1 LCAGRQAMKRFLTL
15 REGWSSWFLLL
26 AMLLCVSWSL
36 EAARWSENLHLLQ
49 AVALPVMIVG
59 LFLARGK
66 VPGFLAH
73 LISGLSAVIW
83 VGYLGTR
90 FFPNSLDWGDR
101 VARLVVHVVLWGQ
114 AAWAGG
120 TSADNLVFV
129 LEMALLIW
137 LLGYAGAWL
146 VFRRHNALAAIV
158 VMGVVLLVNTYYS
171 PEDVTIFLVAFLVL
185 SFLLIVRTSFFER
198 EQEWQHEGIL
208 YNPDLAFYFL
218 RDGAF
223 FAILVIAVA
232 WLTPSASANPRLAPL
247 TAPLARPWH
256 RAQQEWNRLFSSIR
270 YPHRTGQTYFGT
282 AFSFSGPV
290 NLSDRPV
297 MKVRANEGRYWRGT
311 VYDTYTGDGWV
322 NTDNVLMEVDQA
334 PALLPTPPSRLRVQV
349 LQTYQLLEPKG
360 SLLFAA
366 AQPVQVSL
374 GTSVLLNPTSSD
386 SVGAG
391 GSLGSGDIS
400 MLYSLSDLYRG
411 QEYRV
416 ISNISHADEQS
427 LRKAGTAY
435 PEWVRRRYLQ
445 LPAELPARV
454 RARAEEIVA
463 GLDTPYDKAKA
474 VETYLRGFTYNE
486 KIPPPPPGQD
496 GVDYFLFQI
505 KQGYC
510 DYYASAMAVMLRS
523 VGVPARVASGFSRG
537 EYKADEGLFVVR
549 EQNAHTWVEVY
560 FPGYGWIE
568 FEPTATE
575 PPIVRPATPQEGDV
589 GKAALGRPTPEP
601 GESFSR
607 LDPVRDVEAVG
618 GRMPPLTALRATF
631 GRSFSRLGMWFSVTA
646 LATVVGLVLA
656 GLWVKARRRVSED
669 TAAAVVLFHQ
679 VCTLG
684 RLGGLP
690 MQSWQTAREYSL
702 ALAQASGIGPAP
714 LLRLADLVTRWTYG
728 PGNHGVPDGRDE
740 VQKLRIDLQWPLLRF
755 ALRPRRLR
763 LRLWLP
769 RRET

>member
-1 LCAGRQAMKRFLTL
+1 MKRFFAL

-26 AMLLCVSWSL
+26 AMLLSVSWSL

-49 AVALPVMIVG
+49 GVVLPVMVAG
-59 LFLARGK
+59 LVLARGRI
-66 VPGFLAH
+66 PGFLAH
-73 LISGLSAVIW
+73 LTSGLLGIVW
-83 VGYLGTR
+83 VGYLGTG
-90 FFPNSLDWGDR
+90 FFPNSADWGER
-101 VARLVVHVVLWGQ
+101 VARLVVHVILWGQ

-120 TSADNLVFV
+120 RSADNLVFV

-137 LLGYAGAWL
+137 LLGYAGVWL
-146 VFRRHNALAAIV
+146 VFRRHNALAAV
-158 VMGVVLLVNTYYS
+158 VLMGVVLLVNTYYS

-185 SFLLIVRTSFFER
+185 SFLLVVRTSFFER
-198 EQEWQHEGIL
+198 EQEWQQEHIQ

-218 RDGAF
+218 RDGAL

-232 WLTPSASANPRLAPL
+232 WLAPSASANPRLVPL

-270 YPHRTGQTYFGT
+270 YPSRTGLTYFGT

-297 MKVRANEGRYWRGT
+297 MTVRANDGRYWRGAT
-311 VYDTYTGDGWV
+311 YDTYTGDGWV
-322 NTDNVLMEVDQA
+322 NTDNVLMEVDGT
-334 PALLPTPPSRLRVQV
+334 PASLPTPPWRLRVQV
-349 LQTYQLLEPKG
+349 LQTYRLLEPKG

-366 AQPVQVSL
+366 AQPVQLSV
-374 GTSVLLNPTSSD
+374 GTSVLLNPTSAG
-386 SVGAG
+386 SVASGE
-391 GSLGSGDIS
+391 SLLAADIS
-400 MLYSLSDLYRG
+400 ILYSLNDLFRG
-411 QEYRV
+411 QEYQV
-416 ISNISHADEQS
+416 VSNISHADEQS
-427 LRKAGTAY
+427 LRQAGTAY
-435 PEWVRRRYLQ
+435 PDWVRLRYLQ

-486 KIPPPPPGQD
+486 KIPAPPPGQD
-496 GVDYFLFQI
+496 GVDYFLFDI

-537 EYKADEGLFVVR
+537 EYKPDDDLYVVR

-560 FPGYGWIE
+560 FPGLGWIE

-575 PPIVRPATPQEGDV
+575 PPIIRAATPQEGGM
-589 GKAALGRPTPEP
+589 GKTAPGRPTPEP

-607 LDPVRDVEAVG
+607 LNPVRDVQVAG
-618 GRMPPLTALRATF
+618 GRAPRFTGLRATLS
-631 GRSFSRLGMWFSVTA
+631 RSLLRLGVWFSVAT
-646 LATVVGLVLA
+646 LATIVGLALA
-656 GLWVKARRRVSED
+656 GLWVRSHRRVSGGP
-669 TAAAVVLFHQ
+669 AAAIALFER

-702 ALAQASGIGPAP
+702 VLAKASGINRGP
-714 LLRLADLVTRWTYG
+714 LVRLADLVTRWTYG
-728 PGNHGVPDGRDE
+728 PHGRGLSDSGAE
-740 VQKLRIDLQWPLLRF
+740 LENLRTELQWPLLRF
-755 ALRPRRLR
+755 ALRPRPLR
-763 LRLWLP
+763 LRRWLP
-769 RRET
+769 RSDA